1 MALACANASLVSVER
16 VHCKTAALPMSDVVF
31 RQLFRLSAV
40 PSIATEERTSIY
52 VGEGPNP
59 DLLQRPAL
67 ARVAEDKGTS
77 HARARNRREGGRT
90 PNASFETHCD
100 RQVATAMLLR
110 MRSESGGFLA
120 MRLATSLVL
129 PSLRPDRQRG
139 GRVSLVKALSTDWV
153 PFATASPAARRRDR
167 GRQPRCHDRAP
178 SPFCEFTRQSDFE
191 EQRESRRIATCTR
204 PRLAHSS
211 RLTLERSRPLSL
223 RNTYVQGLP
232 SLPPRVDGGTGCNPA
247 SPAKYFL
254 VTSGISSLGL

>member
-1 MALACANASLVSVER
+1 GGAGALQNSRTTDVGRGSF
-16 VHCKTAALPMSDVVF
+16 ALF

-110 MRSESGGFLA
+110 MRSKSGGFLA

-139 GRVSLVKALSTDWV
+139 GRVSLVKALSTDRA
-153 PFATASPAARRRDR
+153 PSPQHRLPHAVEIEDDS
-167 GRQPRCHDRAP
+167 PRCHDRAP
-178 SPFCEFTRQSDFE
+178 SPFCDFE

-211 RLTLERSRPLSL
+211 RLTLEMSRPLSL
-223 RNTYVQGLP
+223 RNTYVQELP

-247 SPAKYFL
+247 SPQNIF
-254 VTSGISSLGL
+254 

>member
-1 MALACANASLVSVER
+1 MQNSRTTDVGRGSFAL
-16 VHCKTAALPMSDVVF
+16 F

-90 PNASFETHCD
+90 PNASLETHCD

-110 MRSESGGFLA
+110 MRSESSGFFA
-120 MRLATSLVL
+120 TRLAPSLVL
-129 PSLRPDRQRG
+129 PSFASRSSARRPSKPCKSVVHG
-139 GRVSLVKALSTDWV
+139 PGAV
-153 PFATASPAARRRDR
+153 ATASPAAPVEIED
-167 GRQPRCHDRAP
+167 D
-178 SPFCEFTRQSDFE
+178 SPGATIARLRLCEFTRQSDFE

-247 SPAKYFL
+247 SLKKYF
-254 VTSGISSLGL
+254 